1 MGGAVVKIGQKGKI
15 GSQGDL
21 AGRVEQLEREVQEGR
36 QLNVRLASVIDLVDE
51 LLLVL
56 ADNDDPRTAEALERY
71 RASVG
76 EVGGRR

>member
-1 MGGAVVKIGQKGKI
+1 MGGAVVIGKKGKI

-76 EVGGRR
+76 EVSGRR